1 MIEHT
6 RILGMEARTCI
17 RLGKT
22 RVLCP
27 NGASVEEV
35 EPLVFCADDD
45 VLHSVWHTYL

>member
-6 RILGMEARTCI
+6 SILGMEAWTCI

-22 RVLCP
+22 RVSCP

-45 VLHSVWHTYL
+45 VLYDILEGK